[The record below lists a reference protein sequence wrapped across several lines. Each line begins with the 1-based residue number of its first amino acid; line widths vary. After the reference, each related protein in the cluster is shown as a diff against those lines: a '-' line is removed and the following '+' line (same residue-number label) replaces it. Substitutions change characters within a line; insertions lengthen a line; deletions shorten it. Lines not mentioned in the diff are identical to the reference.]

1 MKQSL
6 ELGKVQG
13 SNLKKK
19 KEKEVR
25 KRRKKRDFF
34 CDVKLFYV
42 IRNSVQIFVK
52 IK

>member
-19 KEKEVR
+19 KDKEVR
-25 KRRKKRDFF
+25 KRRKKEIFF
-34 CDVKLFYV
+34 RKIKLFDV
-42 IRNSVQIFVK
+42 VRNSVQIVVK